1 MRQDYNLDQNKIAD
15 LSPLPGDKH
24 QYLGHLSESE
34 LEMARGMGVRPGTVR
49 HRAALSL
56 EA

>member
-24 QYLGHLSESE
+24 HYLVHLSESE